1 MAILKRRIIILMN
14 RISIF
19 LCALRL
25 NQNLACSFT
34 EFQQEFAQLAQKYQM
49 NWQMNDA
56 SKLKRVLI
64 MGSKSSH
71 CVADLLHRG
80 HESEMEAQIIG
91 VLSNHDK
98 LKKLAS
104 WYDVDF

>member
-1 MAILKRRIIILMN
+1 
-14 RISIF
+14 
-19 LCALRL
+19 
-25 NQNLACSFT
+25 
-34 EFQQEFAQLAQKYQM
+34 M

-80 HESEMEAQIIG
+80 HELEMEAQIIG

-104 WYDVDF
+104 WYDVQLCKLLLECSK

>member
-1 MAILKRRIIILMN
+1 
-14 RISIF
+14 
-19 LCALRL
+19 
-25 NQNLACSFT
+25 
-34 EFQQEFAQLAQKYQM
+34 M

-80 HESEMEAQIIG
+80 HESEIEAQKQARFDSISMRIKKCLFQRQCVTNTAARLLISIILFYRRLQ
-91 VLSNHDK
+91 VATPISVQRSAVSN
-98 LKKLAS
+98 
-104 WYDVDF
+104 